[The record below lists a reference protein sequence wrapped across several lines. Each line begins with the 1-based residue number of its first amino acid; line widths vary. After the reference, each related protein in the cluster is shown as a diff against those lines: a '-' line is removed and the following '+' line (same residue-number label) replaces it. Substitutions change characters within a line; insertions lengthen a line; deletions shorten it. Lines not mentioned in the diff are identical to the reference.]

1 MESKSNMKEYIHY
14 QNYYKDTFLPLFE
27 EVTSECQTSGFKEKE
42 LCEKF
47 VVLFETSFMLLK
59 YYLQNHGLFQFL
71 EADVFREAFA
81 IELLDDGEEWMQ
93 VLKKVNNL
101 QFANPD
107 EVKNKDFLEYLTK
120 HFYIFENLNQT
131 FSHRCKMVK

>member
-1 MESKSNMKEYIHY
+1 MKEYIHF

-27 EVTSECQTSGFKEKE
+27 EVTSECQTSGFQEKE

-71 EADVFREAFA
+71 EADVLREAFT

-93 VLKKVNNL
+93 VLEKVNNL
-101 QFANPD
+101 QFSNPD
-107 EVKNKDFLEYLTK
+107 EAKTKDFLEYLRT
-120 HFYIFENLNQT
+120 HFYMFENLNQT
-131 FSHRCKMVK
+131 FSDKSKTVK